1 MEEPN
6 ANEREQAMGFCNGTI
21 AMQGI
26 SKGAHRWILGQVMD
40 FNYLTWIF
48 NLVLAK
54 QLHFGQSH
62 PPTPPHL
69 SLVAPFVGSI
79 MVMQRGGDVTTRQV
93 HPWQLWD
100 QGCQIRTF
108 MGVEQEIS
116 DVGAPRHDGTFPHFA

>member
-6 ANEREQAMGFCNGTI
+6 ANERERAMGFHNGTTT
-21 AMQGI
+21 MQGI

-48 NLVLAK
+48 SLVLVE

-62 PPTPPHL
+62 PATPPHL
-69 SLVAPFVGSI
+69 SLVAPCARSS
-79 MVMQRGGDVTTRQV
+79 MVVQGGGDVTTGQV
-93 HPWQLWD
+93 HPWQLWVQAC
-100 QGCQIRTF
+100 QGTF

-116 DVGAPRHDGTFPHFA
+116 DVGAPRFDGTFPYFA